1 MSDPNGH
8 WLPFSLFLLPAFA
21 LPAFFL
27 HPDGFTWVFL
37 RSIRDSIIRVFTTIG
52 QVKAVLREGAL
63 VTYLAI
69 FWVFAVGAAVI
80 AVRRMP
86 LTNPLMQVGG
96 GACVC

>member
-1 MSDPNGH
+1 M
-8 WLPFSLFLLPAFA
+8 
-21 LPAFFL
+21 
-27 HPDGFTWVFL
+27 T
-37 RSIRDSIIRVFTTIG
+37 

-86 LTNPLMQVGG
+86 LTNPLMQVST
-96 GACVC
+96 VTPILVLSTF